1 MPITGMK
8 MIAMIQAIAEDGLR
22 FEAMYTPATM
32 MISTHTTYTAMVSQV
47 PFCMCPPPR
56 TARHRPRGLC
66 QP

>member
-1 MPITGMK
+1 MPISGMK
-8 MIAMIQAIAEDGLR
+8 TMAMIQAIADDGLR

-32 MISTHTTYTAMVSQV
+32 MISTPHVHRDGEPGPVLHA
-47 PFCMCPPPR
+47 PPPR